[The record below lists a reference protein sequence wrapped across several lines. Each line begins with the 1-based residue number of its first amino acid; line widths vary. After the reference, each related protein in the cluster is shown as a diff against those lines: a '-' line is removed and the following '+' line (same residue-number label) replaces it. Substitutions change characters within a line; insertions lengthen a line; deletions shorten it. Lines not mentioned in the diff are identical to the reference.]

1 MKNCYFSLEIDFDSE
16 EEAGIIYRSILLEHL
31 DTQIKSRSNMEVKG
45 NTLKV
50 ETYAKDL
57 SILKASLYSYIRWIR
72 VAESIY
78 KLINR
83 KQ

>member
-16 EEAGIIYRSILLEHL
+16 EEAEIIYRSILLEHL